1 MTMKFNALLKTLA
14 VAGSF
19 ALLTACATGPEGDDS
34 AAYETAIK
42 EAKASLAEAKKA
54 NNVWGKTEDHMKAAE
69 KAASEGKY
77 DEATKLAK
85 QVKFEADMAVKQ
97 ANEQKNAGPYKN

>member
-1 MTMKFNALLKTLA
+1 MKFNTLLKTLA
-14 VAGSF
+14 ITGSF
-19 ALLTACATGPEGDDS
+19 TLLTACATGPEGGDS

-42 EAKASLAEAKKA
+42 EAKAALAEAQKV
-54 NNVWGKTEDHMKAAE
+54 NNVWGKTEDYMKAAE

-85 QVKFEADMAVKQ
+85 RVKFEADMAVKQ